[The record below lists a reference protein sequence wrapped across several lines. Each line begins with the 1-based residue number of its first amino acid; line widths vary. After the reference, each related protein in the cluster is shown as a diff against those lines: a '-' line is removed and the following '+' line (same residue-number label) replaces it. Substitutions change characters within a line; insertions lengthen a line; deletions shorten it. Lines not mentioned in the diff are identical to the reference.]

1 MLLKAG
7 ERPSEEDEELYTP
20 LHWAAAKGHVQ
31 VARRLI
37 EFGADLDKRGG
48 RFLFTPL
55 HMAAGQGH
63 LNSSRLLI
71 EAGAQVDSFDR
82 FHNSPMHW
90 AAWFGH
96 LSVVRLLVEGV
107 ATIRLLTETAIRLGK
122 WRLLEAAGI
131 LCSGLTHWKM
141 LHRTVIMWYWVE
153 TVCSP
158 ALFCTFNRCHLVG
171 LFWRFFVDAMLP
183 LYLTDQLYVTAVLH
197 NSNL

>member
-1 MLLKAG
+1 LFPQKTLHEAAKLGDLITVDMLLKAG

-20 LHWAAAKGHVQ
+20 LHWAAAKGNVQ

-48 RFLFTPL
+48 RFLLTPL

-96 LSVVRLLVEGV
+96 LSVVRLLVDGGGNYTLTNRDGYTPREMASVRSSRNIVQWFDTLKDV
-107 ATIRLLTETAIRLGK
+107 A
-122 WRLLEAAGI
+122 
-131 LCSGLTHWKM
+131 
-141 LHRTVIMWYWVE
+141 
-153 TVCSP
+153 
-158 ALFCTFNRCHLVG
+158 
-171 LFWRFFVDAMLP
+171 
-183 LYLTDQLYVTAVLH
+183 
-197 NSNL
+197 